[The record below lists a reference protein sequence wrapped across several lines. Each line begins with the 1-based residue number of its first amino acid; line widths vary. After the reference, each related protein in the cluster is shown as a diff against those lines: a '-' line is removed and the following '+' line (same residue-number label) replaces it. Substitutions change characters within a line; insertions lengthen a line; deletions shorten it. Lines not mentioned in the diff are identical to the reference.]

1 MSHSMTVHICKE
13 GNVQAREQLPFHLED
28 KTSKIR
34 TKALVFRLTL
44 KYLRRTIKFENSL
57 RGMCIVHWVMQ
68 CYGGMNRVPSYS
80 AFSKRTQWMIPMDYP
95 HQ

>member
-1 MSHSMTVHICKE
+1 MTVHICKE
-13 GNVQAREQLPFHLED
+13 GNVQAREQLPYHLED

-80 AFSKRTQWMIPMDYP
+80 AFSKRTQWMIPKDYP